1 MSPRPTVSAAGF
13 DDVLADLEL
22 AIPGE
27 KLLREMREQWK
38 AQQVRVVVLGEA
50 KRGKSSLIN
59 AMAGRSILPTG
70 VIPVTS
76 VVTVVRA
83 DPAESA
89 RVTYVDGREDC
100 VGLDK
105 IVDYVTEEHNA
116 GNRRGVQSVEVLV
129 TNVPWPESVVFVDT
143 PGTGSVEENHDV
155 ESSAAARAMDVALV
169 VLTSDPPVSAREREQ
184 IAVATEQ
191 AAELL
196 VIVAKSDLMTSV
208 ELETVVG
215 YTREVAS
222 QAAGHDVEVITVSA
236 KDPSAEPHPGLVRI
250 RDVITSLATDPER
263 HTLLRSLR
271 DRTRRLVQAVQD
283 EVELTRSLTKLDSD
297 EATGRER
304 AFTAALEET
313 RAQSRGCA
321 ELVSAGVRSINT
333 QLDKSAA
340 AAAGVLSEKLAGRV
354 EEFASLG
361 GDDRAAEALAV
372 DEMTRLVT
380 EYAERW
386 RQASAAEAEE
396 ELEQLSRRATGVT
409 GTAVTELRDAAQEL
423 LGVRLNIA
431 IEPISLP
438 ENVRFFF
445 VQTTLADAASA
456 LSGLVRHHLPR
467 RIRRRSVSAYL
478 RETAPLLADR
488 QLGRA
493 RGDLRLRL
501 ADAER
506 SLIGQVETGMCEL
519 LDRLESAA
527 TAAAGVAGEQ
537 SELSDTRLR
546 VLAERREL
554 LAKAMRR
561 LDELV
566 EERP

>member
-1 MSPRPTVSAAGF
+1 MISGGVI
-13 DDVLADLEL
+13 DHVLADLEL

-27 KLLREMREQWK
+27 PLLREMREQWEV
-38 AQQVRVVVLGEA
+38 QRVRVVVLGEA

-76 VVTVVRA
+76 VVTVVRT
-83 DPAESA
+83 DPTESV
-89 RVTYVDGREDC
+89 RVTYIDGREEF

-116 GNRRGVQSVEVLV
+116 ANRRGVQSVEVLV
-129 TNVPWPESVVFVDT
+129 ANVPLPESVLFVDT
-143 PGTGSVEENHDV
+143 PGTGSVEEHH
-155 ESSAAARAMDVALV
+155 EAAAAAAARTMDVALA
-169 VLTSDPPVSAREREQ
+169 VLTSDPPISARERHQ
-184 IAVATEQ
+184 ISVATAQ
-191 AAELL
+191 SAELL
-196 VIVAKSDLMTSV
+196 VVVTKSDLLTSA

-222 QAAGHDVEVITVSA
+222 QAAGHTVEVITVSA

-271 DRTRRLVQAVQD
+271 DRARRLVQAAQD
-283 EVELTRSLTKLDSD
+283 EVELTMSLTTMDSD

-304 AFTAALEET
+304 AFAAAVEET
-313 RAQSRGCA
+313 RVQSRGCA
-321 ELVSAGVRSINT
+321 ELVAAGIRSINT

-340 AAAGVLSEKLAGRV
+340 AAVGSLSEKLSGRL

-361 GDDRAAEALAV
+361 GDDRAAEAREV
-372 DEMTRLVT
+372 DEMTQLVT

-386 RQASAAEAEE
+386 RQTSAAVAEE
-396 ELEQLSRRATGVT
+396 ELEQVSRRATALM
-409 GTAVTELRDAAQEL
+409 GTSVTELRDAAQEL

-431 IEPISLP
+431 IEPISLGQDA
-438 ENVRFFF
+438 RFFY
-445 VQTTLADAASA
+445 VQTTPTDAATA
-456 LSGLVRHHLPR
+456 VSGMLRHCLPR
-467 RIRRRSVSAYL
+467 GTRRRSVSAYL
-478 RETAPLLADR
+478 RGTATMLADR

-501 ADAER
+501 AEAER
-506 SLIGQVETGMCEL
+506 TLVRQVETGMGEL

-527 TAAAGVAGEQ
+527 TAAAGLAGEQ
-537 SELSDTRLR
+537 VQLTDERLR
-546 VLAERREL
+546 VLARRRDRL
-554 LAKAMRR
+554 SNGMRR
-561 LDELV
+561 LAELV

>member
-1 MSPRPTVSAAGF
+1 MSPRPMISGGVI
-13 DDVLADLEL
+13 DHVLADLEL

-27 KLLREMREQWK
+27 PLLREMREQWEV
-38 AQQVRVVVLGEA
+38 QRVRVVVLGEA

-76 VVTVVRA
+76 VVTVVRT
-83 DPAESA
+83 DPTESV
-89 RVTYVDGREDC
+89 RVTYIDGREEF

-116 GNRRGVQSVEVLV
+116 ANRRGVQSVEVLV
-129 TNVPWPESVVFVDT
+129 ANVPLPESVLFVDT
-143 PGTGSVEENHDV
+143 PGTGSVEEHH
-155 ESSAAARAMDVALV
+155 EAAAAAAARTMDVALA
-169 VLTSDPPVSAREREQ
+169 VLTSDPPISARERHQ
-184 IAVATEQ
+184 ISVATAQ
-191 AAELL
+191 SAELL
-196 VIVAKSDLMTSV
+196 VVVTKSDLLTSA

-222 QAAGHDVEVITVSA
+222 QAAGHTVEVITVSA

-271 DRTRRLVQAVQD
+271 DRARRLVQAAQD
-283 EVELTRSLTKLDSD
+283 EVELTMSLTTMDSD

-304 AFTAALEET
+304 AFAAAVEET
-313 RAQSRGCA
+313 RVQSRGCA
-321 ELVSAGVRSINT
+321 ELVAAGIRSINT

-340 AAAGVLSEKLAGRV
+340 AAVGSLSEKLSGRL

-361 GDDRAAEALAV
+361 GDDRAAEAREV
-372 DEMTRLVT
+372 DEMTQLVT

-386 RQASAAEAEE
+386 RQTSAAVAEE
-396 ELEQLSRRATGVT
+396 ELEQVSRRATALM
-409 GTAVTELRDAAQEL
+409 GTSVTELRDAAQEL

-431 IEPISLP
+431 IEPISLGQDA
-438 ENVRFFF
+438 RFFY
-445 VQTTLADAASA
+445 VQTTPTDAATA
-456 LSGLVRHHLPR
+456 VSGMLRHCLPR
-467 RIRRRSVSAYL
+467 GTRRRSVSAYL
-478 RETAPLLADR
+478 RGTATMLADR

-501 ADAER
+501 AEAER
-506 SLIGQVETGMCEL
+506 TLVRQVETGMGEL

-527 TAAAGVAGEQ
+527 TAAAGLAGEQ
-537 SELSDTRLR
+537 VQLTDERLR
-546 VLAERREL
+546 VLARRRDRL
-554 LAKAMRR
+554 SNGMRR
-561 LDELV
+561 LAELV